1 MSEIVFANLR
11 NQERLM
17 CASDLASKSDVSSFK
32 HGCII
37 YGEKE

>member
-1 MSEIVFANLR
+1 MSEILFANLR

-17 CASDLASKSDVSSFK
+17 NASDLALKSDLLSFK

-37 YGEKE
+37 YGEEE